1 MQMSNA
7 NPAVS
12 EVKNVAQIKPVSTT
26 NVLIHVQPH
35 VLIMQ
40 NVKLSTETRSALVL
54 QATLGT
60 LRHHATLVSGS
71 SYQAKK
77 MREKNNQAFY
87 QAVGR
92 VQKISFLLV
101 KEPQE
106 SSS

>member
-71 SYQAKK
+71 SYAKK
-77 MREKNNQAFY
+77 MREKTIRLFTRRLVVYKKYPFY
-87 QAVGR
+87 W
-92 VQKISFLLV
+92 
-101 KEPQE
+101 
-106 SSS
+106 

>member
-1 MQMSNA
+1 MSNA

-71 SYQAKK
+71 SYAKK